1 MTTAEAAAPA
11 RRSSLTLAA
20 YATPCL
26 PLAALGLPL
35 VVFLPNFYSDELGLS
50 LSAVAAAFG
59 AVRFIDMAFD
69 PFIGGVMDRTR
80 TPFGRFRL
88 WFTIGIPLIVAAAAM
103 LFLAK
108 PGVSAFYLW
117 AGLLLVYAGTS
128 ITGLAHVAWATVL
141 CPEYNQRSRIFGWWQ
156 GANVVGILL
165 VLLLPTVIQQVLG
178 GTNTDAIH
186 AMGWTVVIFL
196 PLATLLVLF
205 KVPEPHPTQAAE
217 KAGWREYFG
226 LLARPIVGRVL
237 IVDLLL
243 GTGPA
248 ITGALF
254 FFYFQAA
261 KHFDKGQ
268 ASVLLLIYFVAG
280 LIGAPIWIRLAYK
293 ISKHRALVVAAVV
306 YAVASAS
313 VVLMPVGQFLGAAL
327 VMFAAG
333 IPYSASA
340 FLLRA
345 MMADV
350 GDDERLRT
358 EVDQTGLLYSMLTA
372 TVKIGSAASVL
383 VTFPILQ
390 AMGYVPGHDVAAGS
404 QAAIGL
410 DIMFCAAP
418 ALLALVGAALIYGY
432 PLTAAKHAEVRA
444 KLASRDAEEAEAIL
458 GGEALTA
465 DEAHVPTAH

>member
-1 MTTAEAAAPA
+1 
-11 RRSSLTLAA
+11 
-20 YATPCL
+20 
-26 PLAALGLPL
+26 
-35 VVFLPNFYSDELGLS
+35 
-50 LSAVAAAFG
+50 
-59 AVRFIDMAFD
+59 
-69 PFIGGVMDRTR
+69 MDRTR

-128 ITGLAHVAWATVL
+128 ITGLAHVAWATWAL
-141 CPEYNQRSRIFGWWQ
+141 PEYNQRSRIFGWWQ

-217 KAGWREYFG
+217 KAGWRNISDY
-226 LLARPIVGRVL
+226 LPWPIVGRVL

-248 ITGALF
+248 ITGARCLLLF
-254 FFYFQAA
+254 PGRQALRQ
-261 KHFDKGQ
+261 GQ

-280 LIGAPIWIRLAYK
+280 LIGVHLGLLLASRLA
-293 ISKHRALVVAAVV
+293 STEPWSPPPSSMRVPWPRRRWCLCR
-306 YAVASAS
+306 SGNS
-313 VVLMPVGQFLGAAL
+313 WGAAL

-350 GDDERLRT
+350 GDD
-358 EVDQTGLLYSMLTA
+358 
-372 TVKIGSAASVL
+372 
-383 VTFPILQ
+383 
-390 AMGYVPGHDVAAGS
+390 VAA
-404 QAAIGL
+404 QASIS
-410 DIMFCAAP
+410 DRP
-418 ALLALVGAALIYGY
+418 A
-432 PLTAAKHAEVRA
+432 
-444 KLASRDAEEAEAIL
+444 
-458 GGEALTA
+458 
-465 DEAHVPTAH
+465 